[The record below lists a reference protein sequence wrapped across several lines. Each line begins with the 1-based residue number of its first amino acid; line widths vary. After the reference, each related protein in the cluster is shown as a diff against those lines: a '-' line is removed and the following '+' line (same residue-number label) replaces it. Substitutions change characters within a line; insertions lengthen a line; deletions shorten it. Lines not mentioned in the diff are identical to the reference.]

1 MNENERKILLEKYI
15 EMPENELTEM
25 LMEPESDYKEGI
37 FPLLLEAAKSR
48 GLFANR
54 DEFNEWVRKSIA
66 FKRETEQKVADQILS
81 PRQRRF
87 FTIFPG
93 IAFWYSIFAPPGW
106 NQRKKEALRCQL
118 IGLRNYLLVG
128 LICVIGIIL
137 LSNTPVS
144 SDEILLILLLSIPL
158 CGISVYLF
166 FQKKKHKHNL

>member
-1 MNENERKILLEKYI
+1 MKVYDRKILLEKYI
-15 EMPENELTEM
+15 EMPEEELTKM

-54 DEFNEWVRKSIA
+54 DEFNEWIRKQIA
-66 FKRETEQKVADQILS
+66 IERETEKKAAEQTLS

-93 IAFWYSIFAPPGW
+93 YAYWYYIFAPPGLK
-106 NQRKKEALRCQL
+106 QRKKEAFRCQL
-118 IGLRNYLLVG
+118 IGLRNYLLIG
-128 LICVIGIIL
+128 LICVMVISL
-137 LSNTPVS
+137 LSNTQIS
-144 SDEILLILLLSIPL
+144 SDEILGILFFSIPL
-158 CGISVYLF
+158 CSISVYLF